1 MFPARGLS
9 AVLTGAYLRGRSRA
23 GRRGQAF
30 TLARTTPVTQ
40 QTHLTFNDGRTIPQV
55 GLGVWQT
62 PNDMAVEVVKTALDA
77 GYRHIDTAAAYRNEK
92 GVGEGLRASGLARE
106 AVFVTTKLWNDNQG
120 YDETLVAAE
129 KSLGRL
135 GLDDLDLY
143 LIHWPAPRKDRY
155 VETWKAFVRL
165 KEEGRVRSIGVSN
178 FAAEH
183 LDRIIGETGVA
194 PVINQVELHPRFQQR
209 ALREANAARGV
220 LTQSWSPLGQ
230 GQLLA
235 DPVIA
240 KIAAKHGKTPAQAVI
255 RWHVDSGLVVIPKSA
270 TPARIVQNFDV
281 FDFRLDDE
289 DITAIA
295 ALDSADGRIG
305 PDPLTADF

>member
-1 MFPARGLS
+1 M
-9 AVLTGAYLRGRSRA
+9 T
-23 GRRGQAF
+23 
-30 TLARTTPVTQ
+30 

-62 PNDMAVEVVKTALDA
+62 PNDDAAMVVKTALDT

-92 GVGEGLRASGLARE
+92 GVGEGIRASGLSRDE
-106 AVFVTTKLWNDNQG
+106 VFVTTKLWNDNQG
-120 YDETLVAAE
+120 YDATLVAAE

-135 GLDDLDLY
+135 GLDHLDLY
-143 LIHWPAPRKDRY
+143 LIHWPAPKKGLF

-165 KEEGRVRSIGVSN
+165 KEEGRVKSIGVSN

-194 PVINQVELHPRFQQR
+194 PAINQIELHPRFQQR
-209 ALREANAARGV
+209 ALREANAERGV

-240 KIAAKHGKTPAQAVI
+240 AIAAKHGRTPAQVII
-255 RWHVDSGLVVIPKSA
+255 RWHVDSGLVVIPKSV
-270 TPARIVQNFDV
+270 TPARIVQNFGV
-281 FDFRLDDE
+281 FDFQLDAE
-289 DITAIA
+289 DKAAIA
-295 ALDSADGRIG
+295 GLDTDGGRIG
-305 PDPLTADF
+305 PDPLTAAF